1 MAEKKLFGKPVEEE
15 KKLFGKPVENKIS
28 IQDPIL
34 VEEDDKGFFESVGDQ
49 VVGAGAGLVSGALK
63 IPEGFAS
70 LGAEL
75 IDLGL
80 DTNTAAEVEDFFDR
94 LNPFEEV
101 AQETLTGKIVEG
113 LTQFGVPSVA
123 GYKIGANLASKYLK
137 KKAAGKVVNL
147 KKTKSVSSRKRQEYL
162 KKKKQ
167 TRKEKFLIGSAGL
180 GGATVGETAAYQG
193 DLDTLSGDFIEEL
206 TGSSA
211 LRTDKEAREPGRSE
225 ATRRILNRAKFGIE
239 AGLIGGTL
247 TGIFTGIS
255 AAAKTGGKA
264 AYSDDMAE
272 SIYGKIANQFT
283 PAGPVSKR
291 FFAEQK
297 AATDA
302 IEAFREVASD
312 TALGLQSTAE
322 DIAKSIKGG
331 GLFRR
336 LKPKKFEQLKRLIQ
350 NKLEN
355 YGSKLDPKAEKN
367 IIKLDKESNSFEY
380 IYTKGSKQDIAD
392 KALRKFLK
400 ENNVDKNLIERLDTD
415 LFIARNQV
423 DVFSE
428 KISSL
433 ANKRIVEAE
442 QIIKDPL
449 ASKKAR
455 QDATKVKAEAKK
467 LLEATT
473 NNYGSYLTKEY
484 QLVKNKPGG
493 ALANGLS
500 KYDPAEDAILEA
512 ENFFVNKLQ
521 KYKLSELKNTSKDLD
536 FNRVKKK
543 LQKDLQNKKIN
554 NKQYE
559 ELLSRSARTVLNSSA
574 VQNDLRDQASEIV
587 NYIINQSGRNVEEAV
602 NLDKNLVKQLQKEG
616 LDINENILKSRKLP
630 PELRALYGEIRDPIY
645 NVANTLSKQAE
656 FIAKYE
662 SFDNLL
668 KANKNK
674 KGQNTVF
681 FNKDEL
687 MQVAKRLKID
697 PEKNLVEIKT
707 SGPLK
712 TPIDGMYTF
721 KEVAEAINNQGFALQ
736 DNWYN
741 NLYKYMILY
750 PKSFSNQ
757 AKTIF
762 SPFTHVRN
770 FVSAAMFTTMNGN
783 ILFQDPRLTG
793 RLFKEAFLDLYDPN
807 SARAIKSRIDRTRLG
822 VRGTSVT
829 GVETEKLA
837 RESGLDLV
845 NKNYTGFLGKTV
857 GSMTN
862 KLAKGFRDA
871 YVWEDNV
878 WKGFNFEAEK
888 YAFKKNLAGLNITSK
903 EQITPEFI
911 KNMERLIGRKI
922 GTEGNIFNDPLFRK
936 NIFKQ
941 EGQNAYRDI
950 AVAKAVPDE
959 EIIETFTENMAA
971 EITKNQIPNYE
982 YVGQFIKNLRRMPLG
997 TFVAFPAEIIRTGIN
1012 TIQRGAREAITP
1024 GFKATGTRRLL
1035 GTLTT
1040 ATVVPAGL
1048 IELGNQLYDATKEEM
1063 QALRRIVP
1071 SWSQNGLLMAAG
1083 RDKNGKLEYADLSY
1097 IFPYDQLVR
1106 PVTTMFAEVAKGEA
1120 TEESINKSLFDAGVK
1135 SMAELAAPFVSES
1148 IFAEAFIDLTLR
1160 RGRDASNRPVWNE
1173 EDPVGEKLYK
1183 GTMHIIDPF
1192 IPGSYKAGTRIAQ
1205 SAQNK
1210 TDKFGRTYDLK
1221 DEALG
1226 IFGYRVQKADPDRAA
1241 PFIFSE
1247 FKDLRNKA
1255 QTTFTADILRGG
1267 EITPAEIIDQYIGSE
1282 LRRFEIY
1289 KNFYQDVNALKTL
1302 NIDRVEL
1309 DRQYKRL
1316 TKNDRG
1322 FLETG
1327 EYIPSLP
1334 TKGTIDKFIQ
1344 NYMKLEENT
1353 GRTINPTIF
1362 EALPKIIEFYQNN
1375 IGKTIEDNLDIDL
1388 SIPPSFYQEQK
1399 QEPSFIP
1406 PEVQSKATNTGPGS
1420 VVTGQGPT
1428 VQGQGSTN
1436 ANVDAR
1442 FRQGTITDPTNRA
1455 IAGLD

>member
-1 MAEKKLFGKPVEEE
+1 MVDLPKGITPFEEEE
-15 KKLFGKPVENKIS
+15 KKEFSLPKGITPLQSGQQVS
-28 IQDPIL
+28 VQDPIL

-63 IPEGFAS
+63 IPEGFVS

-75 IDLGL
+75 IDLGF
-80 DTNTAAEVEDFFDR
+80 DTNTAENVEDFFDR

-123 GYKIGANLASKYLK
+123 GYKIGANLASKFLK
-137 KKAAGKVVNL
+137 AKRAGKTVNI
-147 KKTKSVSSRKRQEYL
+147 KKTKSVSGKKRQEYL
-162 KKKKQ
+162 QKKKQ

-225 ATRRILNRAKFGIE
+225 AARRILNRAKFGIE

-264 AYSDDMAE
+264 AYSDDVAE
-272 SIYGKIANQFT
+272 KIYGKIANQFT

-291 FFAEQK
+291 FFAEQR

-312 TALGLQSTAE
+312 TALGLQNTAE
-322 DIAKSIKGG
+322 DIAKNMKRG
-331 GLFRR
+331 GLLRR
-336 LKPKKFEQLKRLIQ
+336 LEPKKFEELKRLMQ
-350 NKLEN
+350 EKLEN
-355 YGSKLDPKAEKN
+355 YGTAKKFNRTTNSFDYSIAKN
-367 IIKLDKESNSFEY
+367 SKESL
-380 IYTKGSKQDIAD
+380 ID
-392 KALRKFLK
+392 KKLKKFLK
-400 ENNVDKNLIERLDTD
+400 DNNVDKNLIEKLDTN
-415 LFIARNQV
+415 LFVARNQI

-433 ANKRIVEAE
+433 AQSRIAKAE
-442 QIIKDPL
+442 ETIKDPL
-449 ASKKAR
+449 ASKKAKA
-455 QDATKVKAEAKK
+455 DATKVKAEAQK
-467 LLEATT
+467 LSKATT

-500 KYDPAEDAILEA
+500 KYDPSEDAILEA
-512 ENFFVNKLQ
+512 ENFFVGKLQ
-521 KYKLSELKNTSKDLD
+521 KYKLAELKGSDKIKSKLLQDL
-536 FNRVKKK
+536 K
-543 LQKDLQNKKIN
+543 NKKIN
-554 NKQYE
+554 SKQYE
-559 ELLSRSARTVLNSSA
+559 ELLSKNARTLLNSSA
-574 VQNDLRDQASEIV
+574 VKNDLRDQASEIV
-587 NYIINQSGRNVEEAV
+587 NYIINQSGKNIEDVV
-602 NLDKNLVKQLQKEG
+602 SLDKNLVKQLQKEG
-616 LDINENILKSRKLP
+616 LDINENILKARKLP
-630 PELRALYGEIRDPIY
+630 PELRALYGEIKDPIY

-668 KANKNK
+668 KSSKNK

-681 FNKDEL
+681 FNKNEL
-687 MQVAKRLKID
+687 IDVAKRLKID

-707 SGPLK
+707 NGPLK
-712 TPIDGMYTF
+712 TPLDGMYTF

-770 FVSAAMFTTMNGN
+770 FVSAALFTTMNGN
-783 ILFQDPRLTG
+783 ILFQNPALTG
-793 RLFKEAFLDLYDPN
+793 RLFKDAFLDLYNPN

-871 YVWEDNV
+871 YIWEDNV

-888 YAFKKNLAGLNITSK
+888 YAFRKNLEALNITSK
-903 EQITPEFI
+903 KQITSEFI

-941 EGQNAYRDI
+941 EGQSAYRDI
-950 AVAKAVPDE
+950 AVGKAVADE
-959 EIIETFTENMAA
+959 DLVETLTENMAA
-971 EITKNQIPNYE
+971 EITKNNVPNYE
-982 YVGQFIKNLRRMPLG
+982 YVGQFIKNLRRLPLG

-1012 TIQRGAREAITP
+1012 TIQRGAREALTP
-1024 GFKATGTRRLL
+1024 GFRGTGLRRLA

-1048 IELGNQLYDATKEEM
+1048 VELGNQLYDATKEEI

-1071 SWSQNGLLMAAG
+1071 SWSENGLLMAAG
-1083 RDKNGKLEYADLSY
+1083 RDKNGQLEYADLSY

-1106 PVTTMFAEVAKGEA
+1106 PVTTMFNEVAKGEA

-1135 SMAELAAPFVSES
+1135 SMAELSAPFVSES

-1160 RGRDASNRPVWNE
+1160 RGRDASGRQVWNP

-1183 GTMHIIDPF
+1183 GTMHILDPF

-1210 TDKFGRTYDLK
+1210 ADKRGRTYDLK

-1247 FKDLRNKA
+1247 FNRLKQKA
-1255 QTTFTADILRGG
+1255 QSTFTTDVLKGG
-1267 EITPAEIIDQYIGSE
+1267 EITPAEIIEQYIGSE

-1289 KNFYQDVNALKTL
+1289 KNFYQDVDALKTL
-1302 NIDRVEL
+1302 KIDKKEL
-1309 DRQYKRL
+1309 FDQYERI
-1316 TKNDRG
+1316 TKADRG

-1327 EYIPSLP
+1327 QYIPSLP
-1334 TKGTIDKFIQ
+1334 TKGTFEKFIK

-1353 GRTINPTIF
+1353 GRKLDPTIF

-1375 IGKTIEDNLDIDL
+1375 IGKTIDESLDIDL
-1388 SIPPSFYQEQK
+1388 SIPKSFYEQ
-1399 QEPSFIP
+1399 QDQGPVTPSLPKGITP
-1406 PEVQSKATNTGPGS
+1406 LSQDTGSGTI
-1420 VVTGQGPT
+1420 VTGQMQPAT
-1428 VQGQGSTN
+1428 S
-1436 ANVDAR
+1436 NVASAAIR
-1442 FRQGTITDPTNRA
+1442 EEFKLRDPDLAAIDIASKNRRG
-1455 IAGLD
+1455 IV

>member
-49 VVGAGAGLVSGALK
+49 VVGAGAGLISGALK

-80 DTNTAAEVEDFFDR
+80 DTNTAESVEDFFDK

-113 LTQFGVPSVA
+113 LAQFGVPSVA
-123 GYKIGANLASKYLK
+123 GYKIGAKLASNFLK
-137 KKAAGKVVNL
+137 AKRAGKTVSL
-147 KKTKSVSSRKRQEYL
+147 KKTKSVSGKKRQEYL
-162 KKKKQ
+162 QKKKQ

-239 AGLIGGTL
+239 AGLIGGAL
-247 TGIFTGIS
+247 TGIFTGVS
-255 AAAKTGGKA
+255 AAAKTGGRA
-264 AYSDDMAE
+264 AYSDDVAE
-272 SIYGKIANQFT
+272 KIYGKIANQFT

-291 FFAEQK
+291 FFAEQR

-336 LKPKKFEQLKRLIQ
+336 LDPKKFEELKRLIQ

-355 YGSKLDPKAEKN
+355 YGSKLDPKAKKN
-367 IIKLDKESNSFEY
+367 AVILDKESNSFEY
-380 IYTKGSKQDIAD
+380 IYTKGSKEDIAD
-392 KALRKFLK
+392 KQLRKFLK
-400 ENNVDKNLIERLDTD
+400 DNNVDQKLADRLDTD

-428 KISSL
+428 KIAEL
-433 ANKRIVEAE
+433 AQKKIATAKE
-442 QIIKDPL
+442 IIDDPL
-449 ASKKAR
+449 ASKKAKA
-455 QDATKVKAEAKK
+455 DAIKVKKEAEK
-467 LLEATT
+467 LLKATT

-512 ENFFVNKLQ
+512 ENFFVGKLQ
-521 KYKLSELKNTSKDLD
+521 KYKLAELKNSDKVKSKLLEDL
-536 FNRVKKK
+536 K
-543 LQKDLQNKKIN
+543 NKKIN
-554 NKQYE
+554 AKQYE
-559 ELLSRSARTVLNSSA
+559 QLLSKNARTMLNSSS
-574 VQNDLRDQASEIV
+574 VQNGLRDQASDIV
-587 NYIINQSGRNVEEAV
+587 NYIINQSGKNIEDAV

-616 LDINENILKSRKLP
+616 LDINENILKARKLP

-645 NVANTLSKQAE
+645 NIANTLSKQAE

-681 FNKDEL
+681 FKKDEL
-687 MQVAKRLKID
+687 MDVAKRLKID

-721 KEVAEAINNQGFALQ
+721 KEVAEAINSQGFAMQ

-888 YAFKKNLAGLNITSK
+888 YAFRKNLEGLNITSK
-903 EQITPEFI
+903 KQITPEFI

-941 EGQNAYRDI
+941 EGQSAYRDI
-950 AVAKAVPDE
+950 AIGKAVADE
-959 EIIETFTENMAA
+959 DLIETFTENMAA
-971 EITKNQIPNYE
+971 EITKNNIPNYE
-982 YVGQFIKNLRRMPLG
+982 YVGQFIKNLRRLPLG

-1024 GFKATGTRRLL
+1024 GFRATGTRRLL

-1048 IELGNQLYDATKEEM
+1048 VELGNQLYDVTKEEM
-1063 QALRRIVP
+1063 NALRRIVP
-1071 SWSQNGLLMAAG
+1071 SWSENGLLMGAG
-1083 RDKNGKLEYADLSY
+1083 RDKKGQLEYADLSY
-1097 IFPYDQLVR
+1097 IFPYDQLIR
-1106 PVTTMFAEVAKGEA
+1106 PVTTMFNEVAKGEA

-1135 SMAELAAPFVSES
+1135 SMAELAKPFVSES
-1148 IFAEAFIDLTLR
+1148 IFAEAFVDLTIR
-1160 RGRDASNRPVWNE
+1160 RGRDASDRQVWNP

-1183 GTMHIIDPF
+1183 GTMHILDPF

-1226 IFGYRVQKADPDRAA
+1226 IFGYKVQKADPDRSA

-1247 FKDLRNKA
+1247 FKDLKGKA

-1267 EITPAEIIDQYIGSE
+1267 EITPAEIIEQYIGSE

-1302 NIDRVEL
+1302 KIDRVEL
-1309 DRQYKRL
+1309 DRQYERL

-1327 EYIPSLP
+1327 QYVPSLP

-1353 GRTINPTIF
+1353 GRTISPTLF
-1362 EALPKIIEFYQNN
+1362 EALPKIMEFYQNN
-1375 IGKTIEDNLDIDL
+1375 IGKTIDDMLEIDL

-1399 QEPSFIP
+1399 KEPAKLFGTP
-1406 PEVQSKATNTGPGS
+1406 VTQTTPDTGPGS

-1428 VQGQGSTN
+1428 IQGQGSTLDQTD
-1436 ANVDAR
+1436 VR
-1442 FRQGTITDPTNRA
+1442 FRKGTLTDPTERL
-1455 IAGLD
+1455 IAGVD